1 MHPQIGFGTYKVGF
15 IPASAS
21 SAVANPSEDE
31 VERTAR
37 ECVADALSLGYR
49 FLDCAEFYGNEREVG
64 KAIAESGIP
73 REELY
78 LESKV
83 WTRMR
88 VDTVFITYIL
98 KTNCIF
104 KVWTTTIEK
113 GPDAVKAQLEKTL
126 VRNHIQTRLGLEVSP
141 VHNNLRNYQI

>member
-21 SAVANPSEDE
+21 SAVANPSEDK

-49 FLDCAEFYGNEREVG
+49 FLDCAEFYGNESEVG

-83 WTRMR
+83 WT
-88 VDTVFITYIL
+88 
-98 KTNCIF
+98 
-104 KVWTTTIEK
+104 TTIEK
-113 GPDAVKAQLEKTL
+113 GPDAVKAQLEQTL
-126 VRNHIQTRLGLEVSP
+126 VSNHIQTRLGLEVSP
-141 VHNNLRNYQI
+141 VHNNLRNYQK